1 MTTPG
6 PSFSIVIV
14 SWNSPEEL
22 LACAA
27 SLAAVRQAGPRGGD
41 ALELV
46 VVDNASAEFPRER
59 LLSIWSGAL
68 VAVNPANIGFGA
80 AANQGAR
87 MATGDALLFLNP
99 DTRAVDDPFTGL
111 AEGFALHPEAVA
123 LAPRLVDETP
133 PAGDDETQEEFQ
145 LRHLP
150 TWSQAARELL
160 LWDKLFPHSR
170 ALRRDRYLDRD
181 RDTPFRVEQPAAAAL
196 AVRRDAFLAVGGFD
210 ERYFPAWF
218 EDVDLCASLASRGS
232 ILYWPSSRF
241 LHAGRV
247 SLERLGYD
255 RFLPIYYRN
264 AIRYWRKR
272 HGRAAAGLFRALLAL
287 GMTLRLALLPFRPSV
302 PRPRQEAARAY
313 LRTLFAA
320 LSPSR

>member
-1 MTTPG
+1 MVTTPA
-6 PSFSIVIV
+6 PSLSIVIV
-14 SWNSPEEL
+14 SWNSPEDL
-22 LACAA
+22 VACVS
-27 SLAAVRQAGPRGGD
+27 SLAAARGAGHAG

-59 LLSIWSGAL
+59 LLSIWPGAL
-68 VAVNPANIGFGA
+68 VAVNAANMGFGA

-87 MATGDALLFLNP
+87 MATGSAVLFLNP
-99 DTRAVDDPFTGL
+99 DTRAVDDPFAGL
-111 AEGFALHPEAVA
+111 AEGFASHPEAVA
-123 LAPRLVDETP
+123 LAPRLVDESPP
-133 PAGDDETQEEFQ
+133 PAGDETQAEFQ

-150 TWSQAARELL
+150 SWPQAARELL
-160 LWDKLFPHSR
+160 LLDKLLPRSR

-181 RDTPFRVEQPAAAAL
+181 RETPFQVEQPAAAAL
-196 AVRRDAFLAVGGFD
+196 AVRRDDFLAVGGFD

-218 EDVDLCASLASRGS
+218 EDVDLCASLAARGI

-247 SLERLGYD
+247 ALHRLGYD

-264 AIRYWRKR
+264 AVRYWRKH

-287 GMTLRLALLPFRPSV
+287 GMTLRLALLPFRATV
-302 PRPRQEAARAY
+302 PRPRREAARAY
-313 LRTLFAA
+313 LRTLLAA
-320 LSPSR
+320 LFPAS